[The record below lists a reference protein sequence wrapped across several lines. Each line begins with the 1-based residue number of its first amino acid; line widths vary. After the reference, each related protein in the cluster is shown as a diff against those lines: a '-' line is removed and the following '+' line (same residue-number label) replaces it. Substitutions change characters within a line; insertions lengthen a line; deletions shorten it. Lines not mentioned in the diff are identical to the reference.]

1 MTWGRLTSMAWPG
14 RPGLTRIVIDVSE
27 IRVDLQ
33 PSTPENPTAK
43 NNKDTYTR
51 PS

>member
-1 MTWGRLTSMAWPG
+1 MTWVRLTWPG
-14 RPGLTRIVIDVSE
+14 LTLPGLTRIVIDVSE

-43 NNKDTYTR
+43 NNKIR

>member
-1 MTWGRLTSMAWPG
+1 MTWVRLGW
-14 RPGLTRIVIDVSE
+14 PGLTRIVIDVSE

-33 PSTPENPTAK
+33 LSTPENPTAK
-43 NNKDTYTR
+43 NNKIR